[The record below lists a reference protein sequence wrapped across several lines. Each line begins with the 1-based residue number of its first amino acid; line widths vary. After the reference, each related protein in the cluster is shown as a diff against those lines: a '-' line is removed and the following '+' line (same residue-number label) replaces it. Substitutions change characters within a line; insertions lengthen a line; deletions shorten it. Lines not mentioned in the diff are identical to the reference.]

1 MHSEINPILKTP
13 TSNTPVYQAARDHR
27 RNTEFGTERAW
38 IQIPILPP
46 TAYEKLA
53 S

>member
-1 MHSEINPILKTP
+1 MHSKINLMLKTP
-13 TSNTPVYQAARDHR
+13 TSNTLVYQAARDHG

-38 IQIPILPP
+38 IQIPILPL
-46 TAYEKLA
+46 TAYKKLA